1 MATHVAHSPPSHHPT
16 RSAIIRKISPAKF
29 YLPSPGLP
37 RDYRCR
43 QFTYHMAYQTTATMN
58 IQRQLAIIRPTVNE
72 SRVHPMGRAPKTVS
86 PQCDLF
92 FQASTVD
99 RASADVLSSNLKLR
113 MVNHVPISGSRDRGE
128 QIQQVLQIAQRSISE
143 QDSATADGGGEDGG
157 HGGSFGGYSGGYRGG
172 SDPDSGEGWSDE
184 GRGGNAPLLILLG
197 GTRKTTQRFKL
208 YPGISQAFTFDN
220 YQLIPEVSNCI
231 MYLHRA

>member
-58 IQRQLAIIRPTVNE
+58 IQRQLVIIRPTVNE

-99 RASADVLSSNLKLR
+99 RASADVLTSNINHR
-113 MVNHVPISGSRDRGE
+113 MISHVPASGSRDRGE
-128 QIQQVLQIAQRSISE
+128 QIQQVLQVALHSISE
-143 QDSATADGGGEDGG
+143 QDSATADDGGEDGG
-157 HGGSFGGYSGGYRGG
+157 HGGSFGGYSGGYRGD
-172 SDPDSGEGWSDE
+172 SDPDSGEGWSDG

-197 GTRKTTQRFKL
+197 GTCKTTQSFKL
-208 YPGISQAFTFDN
+208 YPSISQAFIFNN
-220 YQLIPEVSNCI
+220 YRLIPEVSNGVK
-231 MYLHRA
+231 YVYRA